1 MIKIILNGEEKK
13 MDNNITILALLEQ
26 YNLDPKIII
35 IELNEMI
42 IEKKNYDTIH
52 LKDED
57 KLELIRLVGGG

>member
-26 YNLDPKIII
+26 YKLDPKIII

-52 LKDED
+52 LKDND